1 MKSTGKTIK
10 MKTATMPSLFSN
22 RRFNKE
28 VTAVAIS
35 IKNTFFDLNNSSQMI
50 DEHYI
55 IIYVAGHTIYL
66 SCAFYVKTTLEND
79 RESP

>member
-1 MKSTGKTIK
+1 
-10 MKTATMPSLFSN
+10 
-22 RRFNKE
+22 
-28 VTAVAIS
+28 
-35 IKNTFFDLNNSSQMI
+35 MI